1 MLLAVGSESA
11 WRGGGN
17 GVEMKAKDLHCD
29 NFFKDQLH
37 GNKVQENVKYQ
48 QSLFSLKGYGWQCM
62 GQQVI
67 NASNTSYN
75 AFREDNLFLTL
86 KRKDICK

>member
-1 MLLAVGSESA
+1 MTTSSKTSYLDDPSDED
-11 WRGGGN
+11 GN
-17 GVEMKAKDLHCD
+17 E
-29 NFFKDQLH
+29 
-37 GNKVQENVKYQ
+37 VQENVKYQ

-75 AFREDNLFLTL
+75 ASREDNLFLTL